1 MKKKKAS
8 DDAAAAAKKP
18 RRRAEKSTY
27 IVESWD
33 AAKKKF
39 VSYKLT
45 DWCKKSG
52 VLYLTVI
59 SRIHRGKDPNLEPGV
74 YFFKDTDPIL
84 RSYYGR
90 NGRYN
95 EPELAPR
102 HRSENRVN
110 SERKTHGKSKA
121 AAKPFIDVRLKPDE
135 RKRKTA
141 SRHKKAASKGTNV
154 ASSARDEV

>member
-1 MKKKKAS
+1 MTGKKKPKAE
-8 DDAAAAAKKP
+8 P
-18 RRRAEKSTY
+18 RRRAVKSTY
-27 IVESWD
+27 IVECWD

-45 DWCKKSG
+45 DWCKANG
-52 VLYLTVI
+52 ILYLTVI
-59 SRIHRGKDPNLEPGV
+59 SRIHRGKDPDLEPGV
-74 YFFKDTDPIL
+74 YFFKETDPIL

-90 NGRYN
+90 NGRYK

-121 AAKPFIDVRLKPDE
+121 GKPFTDVRLKPAD
-135 RKRKTA
+135 RKRKAA
-141 SRHKKAASKGTNV
+141 SRNKKAAAKGADV
-154 ASSARDEV
+154 APAKGDEV